1 MPRMSRAML
10 TEDTRTR
17 HPTPPH
23 PTPACTHAVEQL
35 READANLLCA
45 RCHVSL
51 RMCVFV
57 CTRVACVCVCVGV
70 WVCMFPRAGDGGFA
84 SIIVLAVGVH
94 HRAYFQVYYVRSSS
108 PASALRPGRARCLA
122 ERSWKRCMRDPRAP
136 RVLPRMSLGR
146 CCVCA
151 WVTCAMRARPVWH
164 T

>member
-1 MPRMSRAML
+1 ML

-57 CTRVACVCVCVGV
+57 CTRVACVCVCVC
-70 WVCMFPRAGDGGFA
+70 VCGCVCF
-84 SIIVLAVGVH
+84 
-94 HRAYFQVYYVRSSS
+94 
-108 PASALRPGRARCLA
+108 RARATAALQVLSFWPSGCIIEHISKCIMYA
-122 ERSWKRCMRDPRAP
+122 HPHPRLLCGPVVLVAWQRGVGKDACAIQEP
-136 RVLPRMSLGR
+136 REYCPG
-146 CCVCA
+146 
-151 WVTCAMRARPVWH
+151 
-164 T
+164 